1 MVLIRNATVED
12 VPWLCE
18 TSKRSYAGLVD
29 GYDDAG
35 AERWTRAC
43 VASPAMMV
51 VRGDG
56 VAAFAMYETAPWAPG
71 ERYCDL
77 VHLFGKATTPFET
90 FKVVQ
95 EIDRRRRADGVKK
108 FYVGSVFADLGAI
121 GCRLGGR
128 RLPAG
133 YVIEE

>member
-1 MVLIRNATVED
+1 MVLIRDATSED
-12 VPWLCE
+12 VSWLCDAAR
-18 TSKRSYAGLVD
+18 SSYAGLVE

-35 AERWTRAC
+35 AERWINAC
-43 VASPAMMV
+43 VASPHMAV
-51 VRGDG
+51 VRGEG
-56 VAAFAMYETAPWAPG
+56 VAAFAACEAAPWAPG

-77 VHLFGKATTPFET
+77 VHLFGRATTPMET
-90 FKVVQ
+90 AKVVQ
-95 EIDRRRRADGVKK
+95 AIDRKRRADGVKK

-121 GCRLGGR
+121 GRWLGGK